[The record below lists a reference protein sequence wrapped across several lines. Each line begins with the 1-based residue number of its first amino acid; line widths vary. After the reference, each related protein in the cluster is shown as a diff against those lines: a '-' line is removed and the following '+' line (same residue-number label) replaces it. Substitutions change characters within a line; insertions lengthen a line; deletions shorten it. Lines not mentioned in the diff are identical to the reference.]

1 MGPLE
6 QPFNPS
12 QVALTSV
19 GEPNGSPAVKPKMS
33 LDQGISLGSAI
44 WQPIKDIINFYQ
56 TKKENERN
64 RAFAEQ
70 QATTAYERQ
79 KELWRMEKQYESP
92 AAQMQRYLQAGLNP
106 NLIYGN
112 VSAPGSPAAAPMG
125 NAANQSAPQLQGDPF
140 GAYLQSEYIQEQIE
154 RLKTQN
160 LNDTHM
166 TNAQVASLL
175 GDTPLVRANINHIN
189 QLTQNLVQQYN
200 LNSVDELASLVQFQH
215 ASNDSVAIA
224 VYIQNPE
231 TGEMEYLRDSTP
243 YQDFE
248 QSVLNIMHYELKAS
262 EHEAELAFMS
272 YLQDIGLLEVRSE
285 RFRQELK
292 RLELENA
299 DLAAFVKVA
308 ASYYRGMSD
317 EQSAIGSL
325 AQGDKSFYERF
336 GSRACFNAMSS
347 IVGGTMDMVSG
358 LVSKRMPKRI
368 ISQSTNTNTNR
379 NYSRSR
385 ATVTRQ

>member
-33 LDQGISLGSAI
+33 LDQGISLGSAV

-79 KELWRMEKQYESP
+79 KELWQMEKQYESP

-140 GAYLQSEYIQEQIE
+140 GSYLQSELVQAQIE
-154 RLKTQN
+154 RLNTQN
-160 LNDTHM
+160 
-166 TNAQVASLL
+166 
-175 GDTPLVRANINHIN
+175 
-189 QLTQNLVQQYN
+189 
-200 LNSVDELASLVQFQH
+200 
-215 ASNDSVAIA
+215 SNDSALTEAKIKELYGDTEPSKANVAYLMASATSARSDAKYTMRRLDLLAQEIDLKKLEVMFSQESYTLRMRDLQATLKVNEETAERIERTLEASIQEMLANATNNVASAKWLDYQRTDLGPKDLA
-224 VYIQNPE
+224 VKDALISYYNSLGSKADADAAYVTLQRRLEEAYGEDIRANEVMNGSQKILSQNV
-231 TGEMEYLRDSTP
+231 GGVQHD
-243 YQDFE
+243 
-248 QSVLNIMHYELKAS
+248 ELK
-262 EHEAELAFMS
+262 S
-272 YLQDIGLLEVRSE
+272 YESTRE
-285 RFRQELK
+285 RIKKNHPL
-292 RLELENA
+292 
-299 DLAAFVKVA
+299 
-308 ASYYRGMSD
+308 
-317 EQSAIGSL
+317 
-325 AQGDKSFYERF
+325 
-336 GSRACFNAMSS
+336 
-347 IVGGTMDMVSG
+347 
-358 LVSKRMPKRI
+358 PKE
-368 ISQSTNTNTNR
+368 
-379 NYSRSR
+379 
-385 ATVTRQ
+385 